1 MAFNL
6 GGALFGYPALSVVA
20 QSADRPER
28 RPARL
33 RPPTRRYEW
42 GWRFHVRARLSP
54 ADRLSFPMTASGGL
68 VTVRISAEM
77 SKPDAP
83 ELHGVAETE
92 GSLWGEQ
99 QRDADLIER

>member
-1 MAFNL
+1 
-6 GGALFGYPALSVVA
+6 
-20 QSADRPER
+20 
-28 RPARL
+28 
-33 RPPTRRYEW
+33 
-42 GWRFHVRARLSP
+42 
-54 ADRLSFPMTASGGL
+54 MTASGGL